1 MPNKDTYI
9 PMDKLKNSKT
19 KTSAVKTRS
28 AKQNAPLAH
37 GVGRR
42 KSSVARVYLR
52 RGTGKIV
59 VNDQEYATYFTT
71 DIARLDATKTFK
83 ALKTTAYDVSA
94 DVRGGGING
103 QAGAL
108 RLGIARAM
116 VSLDENLRSLLRSFD
131 LLTVDSR
138 VKERKKYGQKAA
150 RRKFQFVKR

>member
-1 MPNKDTYI
+1 
-9 PMDKLKNSKT
+9 MDKLKIT
-19 KTSAVKTRS
+19 KPKGSLAKTRS
-28 AKQNAPLAH
+28 AKQSAPLAH

-42 KSSVARVYLR
+42 KSSVARVYIR
-52 RGTGKIV
+52 RGTGKIL

-83 ALKTTAYDVSA
+83 ALKTTAYDVTA
-94 DVRGGGING
+94 DVSGGGING

>member
-9 PMDKLKNSKT
+9 PMDKLKNTKT
-19 KTSAVKTRS
+19 KASTAKAP
-28 AKQNAPLAH
+28 AKQSAPLAH

-42 KSSVARVYLR
+42 KSSVARVYIR
-52 RGTGKIV
+52 RGTGKIL
-59 VNDQEYATYFTT
+59 VNDQEYSTYFTT
-71 DIARLDATKTFK
+71 DIARLDATKPFK
-83 ALKTTAYDVSA
+83 VLKTTAYDVTA
-94 DVRGGGING
+94 DVSGGGING

-108 RLGIARAM
+108 RLGISRAM

-131 LLTVDSR
+131 LLTSDSR